1 MNTTEAGLDLLC
13 CSLSLGSSCDTD
25 PLRLQSQGP
34 ILSLELDNPKTLR
47 FFNLAHI
54 ILFTPKS
61 IISD

>member
-1 MNTTEAGLDLLC
+1 MNTTEAGLDVLC

-25 PLRLQSQGP
+25 SFRLQSQGP
-34 ILSLELDNPKTLR
+34 ILSIELDNPETLW
-47 FFNLAHI
+47 FFNLTPM